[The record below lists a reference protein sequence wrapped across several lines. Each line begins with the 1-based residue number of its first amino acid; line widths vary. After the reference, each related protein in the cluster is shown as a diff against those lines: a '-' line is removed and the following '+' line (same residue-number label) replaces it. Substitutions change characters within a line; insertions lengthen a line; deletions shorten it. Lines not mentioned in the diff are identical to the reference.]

1 MIEDMILETVEIC
14 RRQSFYG
21 LCIYRG
27 QVNFP
32 AHEYRKGL
40 ICVTFETEFGYACMH
55 LYLVL
60 HPKKSSAYDPTTEG
74 YISDEEESRLHHFA
88 EFIRYRQK
96 LEDFWMGMR
105 NAGKSRD
112 EVEEKIRS
120 MAEEGWEDFTHRFVD
135 NVKGEILFDE
145 KDLPR
150 VFEEF
155 RMDVRRICSRPHT
168 QLEREIAKSMVS
180 QVRLH
185 AEK

>member
-1 MIEDMILETVEIC
+1 MI
-14 RRQSFYG
+14 
-21 LCIYRG
+21 
-27 QVNFP
+27 
-32 AHEYRKGL
+32 
-40 ICVTFETEFGYACMH
+40 FETDFGYAFMH

-96 LEDFWMGMR
+96 LEDSWTGMR
-105 NAGKSRD
+105 DGGMSRA
-112 EVEEKIRS
+112 EVEKVIAD
-120 MAEEGWEDFTHRFVD
+120 MVEEGWQDFTKRFVD
-135 NVKGEILFDE
+135 NVKGEMLFDE

-150 VFEEF
+150 VFDEF

-168 QLEREIAKSMVS
+168 QLEREIAKSMAS